1 MAEPVKLGE
10 LIAEH
15 QQALQLYHVA
25 GTPNPALQPKPGPG
39 YWIGPYTADHQHS
52 IEVVDPN
59 SLDQFVSELDRKH
72 DNPASSRPGE
82 QRRIAILS
90 EYHDC
95 GGRLAAKLQHGKI
108 TLYRSA
114 LPAKPILRDL
124 ANSLAEHGAFRSVH
138 AVAVSV
144 HGQGV
149 LLSGDSGLGKSAIA
163 LELVSR
169 GHTLVADDLP
179 TLTRMPRSNQVYAL
193 CPPMLAGLLEVR
205 ALGILDVEKLFGAAA
220 SAALSPVNLVIELV
234 AEYFPDAQARLSP
247 FRQSFKIL
255 DVDIPRVPL
264 PVRHATNPAVIV
276 ETLVKNHVL
285 YKAGDDASLHLIAR
299 QRQQIEKQIL

>member
-1 MAEPVKLGE
+1 MPMAEPVKLGDFF
-10 LIAEH
+10 AEH

-25 GTPNPALQPKPGPG
+25 GDPNPVLQPKTGPG
-39 YWIGPYTADHQHS
+39 YWIGPYTANHQHT

-59 SLDQFVSELDRKH
+59 SLDKLVSELDRKH
-72 DNPASSRPGE
+72 DNPAGE
-82 QRRIAILS
+82 QRHIAILS
-90 EYHDC
+90 EYHDR
-95 GGRLAAKLQHGKI
+95 GGPLPAKLQHCKI
-108 TLYRSA
+108 TVYRST
-114 LPAKPILRDL
+114 LPAKPILRGL
-124 ANSLAEHGAFRSVH
+124 ANSLAGHGPFRSFH

-163 LELVSR
+163 LELLSR

-220 SAALSPVNLVIELV
+220 SAALAPVDLIIDLV
-234 AEYFPDAQARLSP
+234 ADYIPDAEARLSP
-247 FRQSFKIL
+247 FRQSLNIL

-276 ETLVKNHVL
+276 ETLVKSHVL